1 MLHIFLKGFREVRNL
16 DRFIDII
23 SRINIFSNFTKGE
36 LLKIFGNTPYHIKEY
51 SKGTLIRNSGERVEE
66 FMILVDGQVITE
78 MVDFNGKSLEIER
91 IKAPDILASALLF
104 AKENYLP
111 VDVIAATNVT
121 LICIEKKYL
130 IKSFKENSD
139 FLLSFLEDIGEKF
152 QFVAEKLRM
161 NTFNTIRDKFTM
173 YLLNLYNQQ
182 NKSIELKIPLTLE
195 ELSNL
200 FGIERPSLSRVI
212 SEMQK
217 EGLFEKNGD
226 RIILKKLKK

>member
-1 MLHIFLKGFREVRNL
+1 M
-16 DRFIDII
+16 DRFIDKI

-152 QFVAEKLRM
+152 HFVAEKLRM